1 MSAASDQPVS
11 ACKTDFTFY
20 RYYNE
25 PAHYKPLKSLDQ
37 HSVLTAFKAGAGLTI
52 ALTQWPVLAANWTD

>member
-1 MSAASDQPVS
+1 VLSAAPDQPVS
-11 ACKTDFTFY
+11 ARKPDFTFY

-37 HSVLTAFKAGAGLTI
+37 HSGVTSFKAGAGLTI
-52 ALTQWPVLAANWTD
+52 ALTQCQY